1 MVGPRERERLVYNG
15 EIYNYRELRKE
26 LEGLGRR
33 FRTSSDTEVLLAAY
47 EAWGP
52 GCLSK
57 LNGIFA
63 FVVWDPGEGTLFAA
77 RDPLG
82 VKPLYY
88 GWWDDRFYAAS
99 EAKAIVADGRVTRE
113 VDPEA
118 LDLFFHE
125 GYVPAP
131 AAIWRGMRKLRPGHH
146 LTVHVGRGDQWNGLP
161 EQERYY
167 DIPFGRVDSLPLDEG
182 GILEAL
188 DERLRTAV
196 RRQMVSDVPIGAFLS
211 GGVDSSLVV
220 GYMAEHATGPIDTF
234 SASFADDPRD
244 EAPYAEAVSKRYGT
258 RHHRVVMGRE
268 RLGDLNDLAW
278 SFDEPF
284 ADPAA
289 VPTAILSSLAREHVT
304 VVLSGDGG
312 DETHAGYPRYR
323 RMAQMAWLDRVPLGA
338 RRALLGQLA
347 GLAPSFRRR
356 GALEQVVR
364 DAADRYDAMTR
375 EMPPSVRQSFYS
387 DDLITALR
395 DTGSALA
402 EGARPWRR
410 VALGPSGPPMLDRVQ
425 RLDLLTYLPEQL
437 LPKVDRASMRSS
449 LEARVP
455 FLDLEAVS
463 FAARIPSRLRTRG
476 GATKHLLRRLLASR
490 LGEDFVK
497 RRKQGFTVPTHQWIR
512 SQQPEALRAA
522 LLPDGI
528 ERWLDPARVGERVL
542 RAPRGLEL
550 AWPVL
555 AFAGWVRAFS
565 PSA

>member
-1 MVGPRERERLVYNG
+1 MAGARVRERLVYNG

-26 LEGLGRR
+26 LEDLGRR

-52 GCLSK
+52 DCVSR
-57 LNGIFA
+57 LNGMFA
-63 FVVWDPGEGTLFAA
+63 FVVWDPREGTLFAA

-99 EAKAIVADGRVTRE
+99 EAKAIVADKRVSRE

-118 LDLFFHE
+118 LDLYFHE

-131 AAIWRGMRKLRPGHH
+131 AAIWRGMRKLRPGHR
-146 LTVHVGRGDQWNGLP
+146 LTVRVGQGGQWKGLP

-167 DIPFGRVDSLPLDEG
+167 EIPFGRVDPLPAHEG
-182 GILEAL
+182 EILEAL
-188 DERLRTAV
+188 DERLSTAV
-196 RRQMVSDVPIGAFLS
+196 RRQMVSDVPVGAFLS
-211 GGVDSSLVV
+211 GGVDSSPVV
-220 GYMAEHATGPIDTF
+220 GYMSEHSTGPIDTF
-234 SASFADDPRD
+234 SASFANDPGD
-244 EAPYAEAVSKRYGT
+244 EASYAEAVSNRYGT

-278 SFDEPF
+278 TFDEPF

-323 RMAQMAWLDRVPLGA
+323 RMAQLAWLDRVPLSA
-338 RRALLGQLA
+338 RRALFGRLA

-356 GALEQVVR
+356 SALEQVVR
-364 DAADRYDAMTR
+364 DAADRYDSMTR
-375 EMPPSVRQSFYS
+375 EMPPSLRESFYS
-387 DDLITALR
+387 DELITALR
-395 DTGSALA
+395 GGGSGLA

-410 VALGPSGPPMLDRVQ
+410 DALGPSGPPMLDRVQ

-437 LPKVDRASMRSS
+437 LPKVDRASMRAS

-455 FLDLEAVS
+455 FLDLEAVEL
-463 FAARIPSRLRTRG
+463 AARIPPGLRTRDG
-476 GATKHLLRRLLASR
+476 TTKHLLRRLLAGR

-497 RRKQGFTVPTHQWIR
+497 RRKQGFTVPTHEWIR
-512 SQQPEALRAA
+512 SQRPDALRTA
-522 LLPDGI
+522 LLPVGI
-528 ERWLDPARVGERVL
+528 ERWLDRASVDEQIL
-542 RAPRGLEL
+542 RAPRGLER
-550 AWPVL
+550 AWPLL

-565 PSA
+565 PTA